1 MSRNQTSGN
10 NCYRPIPPHGKD
22 APSIVPDDDE
32 DGYLRRLLVNSAH
45 TVLLCSKHA
54 KTDISLELPSSH

>member
-22 APSIVPDDDE
+22 APSIVPEDDE
-32 DGYLRRLLVNSAH
+32 DGYPTANRIRRH
-45 TVLLCSKHA
+45 
-54 KTDISLELPSSH
+54 E